1 MTKEIVSNIWT
12 IFHLYLVIKDGH
24 FFDTNFSEGCNID
37 VIDVNDVI
45 IIDINEVL
53 IIQKHHPPKSKKN
66 WEKRWRMRCHSRS
79 KLREG
84 VQKKCIF

>member
-1 MTKEIVSNIWT
+1 MD
-12 IFHLYLVIKDGH
+12 IFV
-24 FFDTNFSEGCNID
+24 DTNFSEGCNID

-66 WEKRWRMRCHSRS
+66 GEKRWRMRCHSRS